1 MFSKLSQNPEM
12 AAEAAA
18 PKSSRPESRE
28 TSVDN
33 DSSGVLEAPAQRRK
47 LQLLPRSKPANEASA
62 DQSEDG
68 EHEDTS
74 MSEAE
79 ARKKIDEVS
88 KEFFSVR
95 NLEEADRYFKKLI
108 SEQHFCLVDKLLN
121 AAIESKEADA

>member
-1 MFSKLSQNPEM
+1 MFFELSQNPEM
-12 AAEAAA
+12 AAEAAV

-33 DSSGVLEAPAQRRK
+33 GPSGVPEAPAQRRK

-79 ARKKIDEVS
+79 AKRKIDEVS

-95 NLEEADRYFKKLI
+95 NLEEADKYFKKFI
-108 SEQHFCLVDKLLN
+108 SEQRFHLVDKLLN
-121 AAIESKEADA
+121 AAIESKEVDP